1 MTNQHINK
9 AHITVDERSDGVT
22 LQTFVAA
29 KRKISRRKS
38 KELIDSRCV
47 LVNRRRVWMCN
58 HRLKCD
64 DSVEISAG
72 IKKRAAKELPTL
84 FRDDFCIIIDKPP
97 GLLSDGIDS
106 AEQALREQTRNPAL
120 LAVHRLDR
128 DTSGCLMFA
137 TDPEAKRKLV
147 PVFRSHSIKKI
158 YQAIVTGNFKHKDFK
173 CSEPIDGKTA
183 ITHFRMLD
191 SGHDASHIQARIET
205 GRTHQ
210 IRKHLASIGHYVMGD
225 RYYGVAK
232 KVSNK
237 DMKIR
242 RQMLHASSLEFMS
255 PLTNKRVRAKSS
267 LPGDFRKSLS
277 LFNLS

>member
-1 MTNQHINK
+1 M
-9 AHITVDERSDGVT
+9 DRRSDGVT

-29 KRKISRRKS
+29 QKGISRRKA

-47 LVNRRRVWMCN
+47 LVNRRRTWMCN

-64 DSVEISAG
+64 DTVEISAG
-72 IKKRAAKELPTL
+72 ISKKATKELPIL
-84 FRDDFCIIIDKPP
+84 FKDKFCIIIDKPP

-106 AEQALREQTRNPAL
+106 AEQTLREQLRNPDI

-137 TDPEAKRKLV
+137 VNPEAKRKLV
-147 PVFRSHSIKKI
+147 PVFKSQSITKV
-158 YQAIVTGNFKHKDFK
+158 YQAIVTGHFKHKEYK
-173 CSEPIDGKTA
+173 CSEPVDGKRSVTN
-183 ITHFRMLD
+183 FRILD
-191 SGHDASHIQARIET
+191 SGREASHIQARIET

-210 IRKHLASIGHYVMGD
+210 IRKHLSSIGHYVMGD

-242 RQMLHASSLEFMS
+242 RQMLHASSLEFIS
-255 PLTNKRVRAKSS
+255 PLTANRIRAKSR
-267 LPGDFRKSLS
+267 LPGDFRKTLS